1 MFEAIN
7 NSKFPGIEYTAH
19 LPTKI
24 PHEHEDDTFQQKLS
38 MKIQAD
44 DFYQANIKINK
55 DKTVLL
61 TNNKTFAASTQHT
74 FNFGENTINVEVLP
88 LGKGTRILGVYLSAN
103 NSNNTT
109 LSKIHNMVNYF
120 SYLIRIKKLTHD
132 HIKAQASLFIAQ
144 TKPNE
149 QQGRIP
155 RWYTFLKDKITRQ
168 SNTGRL
174 NIDLG
179 TNLIQNPKVQ
189 RLRPPPVTNEP
200 ISYKGRFTVWRSTI
214 IINALI
220 NEQVIRNQLWFAARH
235 LNNFA
240 HLEYFTDGSFNAEPS
255 SPEFQM
261 DYGWTTS
268 NLQEFNWTHKGA
280 VEYMPSS
287 TKGHFDCFNRVSL

>member
-38 MKIQAD
+38 MKIQA
-44 DFYQANIKINK
+44 
-55 DKTVLL
+55 
-61 TNNKTFAASTQHT
+61 
-74 FNFGENTINVEVLP
+74 
-88 LGKGTRILGVYLSAN
+88 
-103 NSNNTT
+103 
-109 LSKIHNMVNYF
+109 
-120 SYLIRIKKLTHD
+120 
-132 HIKAQASLFIAQ
+132 
-144 TKPNE
+144 KPNE

-200 ISYKGRFTVWRSTI
+200 ISYKGRFTVWRSTMYI
-214 IINALI
+214 EHWIPVPGTNNSNGRQHTPRSTPALPI
-220 NEQVIRNQLWFAARH
+220 LH
-235 LNNFA
+235 
-240 HLEYFTDGSFNAEPS
+240 
-255 SPEFQM
+255 
-261 DYGWTTS
+261 WTFYS
-268 NLQEFNWTHKGA
+268 
-280 VEYMPSS
+280 
-287 TKGHFDCFNRVSL
+287 

>member
-1 MFEAIN
+1 MSIRTKGIMFLSQNITIDSAYLL
-7 NSKFPGIEYTAH
+7 EYS
-19 LPTKI
+19 
-24 PHEHEDDTFQQKLS
+24 D
-38 MKIQAD
+38 
-44 DFYQANIKINK
+44 IKQS
-55 DKTVLL
+55 LM
-61 TNNKTFAASTQHT
+61 NNKA
-74 FNFGENTINVEVLP
+74 E
-88 LGKGTRILGVYLSAN
+88 YL
-103 NSNNTT
+103 
-109 LSKIHNMVNYF
+109 
-120 SYLIRIKKLTHD
+120 D
-132 HIKAQASLFIAQ
+132 
-144 TKPNE
+144 
-149 QQGRIP
+149 
-155 RWYTFLKDKITRQ
+155 
-168 SNTGRL
+168 
-174 NIDLG
+174 G